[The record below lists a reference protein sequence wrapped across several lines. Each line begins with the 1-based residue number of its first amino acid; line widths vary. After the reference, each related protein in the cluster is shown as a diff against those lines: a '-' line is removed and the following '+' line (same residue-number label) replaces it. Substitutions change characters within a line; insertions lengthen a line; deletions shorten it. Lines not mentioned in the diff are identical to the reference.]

1 MSDKEL
7 KFSQEEKENFEELI
21 REVIKANNELKDP
34 MNGAGEKPK
43 KVMNRAYNNLMR
55 YYYKYFVDKEG
66 KDK

>member
-43 KVMNRAYNNLMR
+43 KVMNRAYNDLMR

-66 KDK
+66 EDN

>member
-43 KVMNRAYNNLMR
+43 KGN
-55 YYYKYFVDKEG
+55 E
-66 KDK
+66 

>member
-1 MSDKEL
+1 MSNKEL
-7 KFSQEEKENFEELI
+7 KLSQEEKEAFEELI

-34 MNGAGEKPK
+34 MNSAGEKPK
-43 KVMNRAYNNLMR
+43 KVMNRAYNNLMS